1 MASRG
6 FSAWPEAVHFH
17 SSCPFDGQKVP
28 AILAP
33 VNHVDTGHVVAV
45 WRIGLTLTGE
55 KMGRLGLGPTKGNCP
70 RLYFP
75 EGDELGLTEGAEDAL
90 SFRELSGLPT
100 WAALSAGNMRTLTLP
115 TRIRR
120 IVISADSDP
129 VGLNA
134 AQALAR
140 RLLAEGR
147 SVRIV
152 RAIAHKD
159 ANDVLRAR
167 RAS

>member
-1 MASRG
+1 MARRG
-6 FSAWPEAVHFH
+6 FLSWPETIAFH
-17 SSCPFDGQKVP
+17 PSCPFDGQKVP

-33 VNHVDTGHVVAV
+33 VNDASTSHVAAI

-55 KMGRLGLGPTKGNCP
+55 KIGRLGLGPTKGNCS
-70 RLYFP
+70 RLYWP
-75 EGDELGLTEGAEDAL
+75 EGIELGLTEGVEDAL
-90 SFRELSGLPT
+90 SFYELSGLPT
-100 WAALSAGNMRTLTLP
+100 WAALSAGNLRALVLP
-115 TRIRR
+115 TKIRR
-120 IVISADSDP
+120 VVISADSDP